1 MQNNKL
7 GTMPMGKLLFNMSGP
22 IILSMVIQALYNIV
36 DSMFVA
42 RYSEV
47 ALNAVSLCYPIQMIM
62 VSLSV
67 GGAISVQ
74 ALLARFLG
82 SKEFDKA
89 NSVATHGLLMA
100 LFHASLFI

>member
-47 ALNAVSLCYPIQMIM
+47 ALNAVSL
-62 VSLSV
+62 
-67 GGAISVQ
+67 
-74 ALLARFLG
+74 
-82 SKEFDKA
+82 
-89 NSVATHGLLMA
+89 
-100 LFHASLFI
+100 